1 MEKETNRQKKIA
13 TLIQQDLTDIIRREL
28 QDAGQKGI
36 IISVTKVRITTDLSV
51 AKAYLSIFP
60 NEQAEA
66 IMEDLQKHRTNL
78 KHQIAQRTKHQMRK
92 MPELLLFIDDSIA
105 YINKIEEAIKGENNP
120 IKNPDLLDK
129 RKKK

>member
-13 TLIQQDLTDIIRREL
+13 TLIQHDLTDIIRRAL
-28 QDAGQKGI
+28 QDAGQNGV
-36 IISVTKVRITTDLSV
+36 IISVTKVRVTSDFSI
-51 AKAYLSIFP
+51 ARAYLSIFP
-60 NEQAEA
+60 EEQAKA
-66 IMEDLQKHRTNL
+66 IMEDLQKHRTNF

-105 YINKIEEAIKGENNP
+105 YIHNIESALKGDKDP

>member
-13 TLIQQDLTDIIRREL
+13 TLIQHDLTDIIRREL

-36 IISVTKVRITTDLSV
+36 IISVTKVRVTSDFSI
-51 AKAYLSIFP
+51 AKAYLSIYP
-60 NEQAEA
+60 NDRAKA
-66 IMEDLQKHRTNL
+66 IMEDVQRHRPHL
-78 KHQIAQRTKHQMRK
+78 KHQIAQRTRHQMRK
-92 MPELLLFIDDSIA
+92 MPELFLFIDDSTA
-105 YINKIEEAIKGENNP
+105 YIHDIEEALKGEEDP